1 MAMKTIIVKITE
13 SYFKDKLGFRK
24 DILLDTLQEA
34 GIPVIISPYHLSLTV
49 KYGTLT
55 HDFNLS
61 TGVLTYTWTGDVSA
75 IVEDPP
81 KPRNT
86 GELMNAWRQERYEL
100 GQLLRRVK
108 PHLTKIHGYK
118 EFMVC
123 LGYNS
128 EATERQLAE
137 LKEVRIQLD
146 AMINN
151 LPKEK
156 P

>member
-1 MAMKTIIVKITE
+1 MEKTTITVEIGE
-13 SYFKDKLGFRK
+13 SSFLGQGTFRGEGIMSKLRK
-24 DILLDTLQEA
+24 A
-34 GIPVIISPYHLSLTV
+34 GIPARLADVTRELFV
-49 KYGTLT
+49 ANGTLI
-55 HDFNLS
+55 HNYNVAD
-61 TGVLTYTWTGDVSA
+61 GVLTYTWTGDISE

-108 PHLTKIHGYK
+108 PHLTKINGYK
-118 EFMVC
+118 EFMIC
-123 LGYNS
+123 LGYNR
-128 EATERQLAE
+128 EATERQLEE
-137 LKEVRIQLD
+137 LKEIIAQIEIRITS
-146 AMINN
+146 